1 MAKTRKR
8 SVPAAVAAGRSRAS
22 AWIAGARVSG
32 FTVLVVGL
40 TILAILVLAPTLKI
54 VVEQRQQVAD
64 LQAQLKLN
72 QSSLDA
78 LNKQKARW
86 DDPAYIRAQARE
98 RLYYVMPGEINF
110 LVINNATVEEVST
123 EAPTT
128 ELRDTDTNWVNGA
141 LASVLVAGLTN
152 KPAGASN

>member
-1 MAKTRKR
+1 M
-8 SVPAAVAAGRSRAS
+8 
-22 AWIAGARVSG
+22 AGARVSG
-32 FTVLVVGL
+32 FTVLAVSL
-40 TILAILVLAPTLKI
+40 TILAVLVLAPTLKI

-64 LQAQLKLN
+64 LQAQLKQN

-78 LNKQKARW
+78 LNKEKARW

-110 LVINNATVEEVST
+110 LVINNEKVEEIST

-141 LASVLVAGLTN
+141 LASVLVAGLSTQA
-152 KPAGASN
+152 PGAKN

>member
-1 MAKTRKR
+1 M
-8 SVPAAVAAGRSRAS
+8 
-22 AWIAGARVSG
+22 AGARVSG
-32 FTVLVVGL
+32 FTVLVASL
-40 TILAILVLAPTLKI
+40 TILGILILAPTLKI

-64 LQAQLKLN
+64 LQAELKRNQNALN
-72 QSSLDA
+72 A

-110 LVINNATVEEVST
+110 LVINNGEVEEVET

-128 ELRDTDTNWVNGA
+128 ELRDTDTNWVKGA
-141 LASVLVAGLTN
+141 LASILVAGLSTQPRGATN
-152 KPAGASN
+152 

>member
-1 MAKTRKR
+1 MTKSRKR

-22 AWIAGARVSG
+22 AWMAGARVSG
-32 FTVLVVGL
+32 FTVLVASL
-40 TILAILVLAPTLKI
+40 TILAILILAPTLKI

-64 LQAQLKLN
+64 LQAELKQN
-72 QSSLDA
+72 QSALDA

-110 LVINNATVEEVST
+110 LVINNGEVEEVET

-128 ELRDTDTNWVNGA
+128 ELRDTDTNWVKGA
-141 LASVLVAGLTN
+141 LASILVAGLSTQPRGATN
-152 KPAGASN
+152 